1 MMEYKIKNLET
12 ILILDIDKNN
22 SKVYIRIKK
31 FTQQSFRRAFIM
43 KWFIEYFGSIV
54 GMVVSGF
61 VFLIVLYNLFTGFGM
76 NWFAFIVSGSVL
88 VGSAWLN
95 TAITE

>member
-1 MMEYKIKNLET
+1 
-12 ILILDIDKNN
+12 
-22 SKVYIRIKK
+22 
-31 FTQQSFRRAFIM
+31 M

-76 NWFAFIVSGSVL
+76 NWLAFVVSSSIL